1 MDIVLSNKFNM
12 NLVRSKAIKISF
24 LLTSMLICNVAWA
37 QSPGMFTTYYQIEV
51 QLSDYK
57 NDTLILAHHLGKK
70 QYTVDT
76 ALVDNT
82 GKAIFKGSD
91 TDTLRYGIYLV
102 YIPNVKYFDILV
114 NEPSISI
121 ATSVADPVRDM
132 NATTSKDNQIFYDYL
147 RYLNKAREQSVTLK
161 QKIEEATADQKSG
174 LQSKL
179 SALDASVKKYID
191 ELIEKN
197 KETFAA
203 KTIKA
208 NKQIEIPEGDQNS
221 QYQYYYKHFWD
232 NIDLNEERFIYSPWL
247 EAKLNQYITKLT
259 MQHPDSINKTADW
272 LIAASSKNKH
282 TKRYVVQYLTNLYA
296 ESNLMS
302 SEAVYVHLINNY
314 YTPQEA
320 WWVDKTTLYR
330 MQMRAKAVEPL
341 LIGKKI
347 PNLLLNDQNG
357 QSQNLANKDNK
368 YTVLFFYDPTCGT
381 CKKHAPIMEE
391 VRQQYAANGVKF
403 WGIALDVDNSDDGI
417 QKWKDFIEEKGL
429 QAWTNVADLTGEQA
443 LLAKYDVR
451 KTPTIYV
458 LDEHHEIILKR
469 LGAEQLGEILGEV
482 IANENEP

>member
-1 MDIVLSNKFNM
+1 MILLRNRFDM
-12 NLVRSKAIKISF
+12 NLIGSKAIKTSF
-24 LLTSMLICNVAWA
+24 LLTSMLVCNIAWA
-37 QSPGMFTTYYQIEV
+37 QSPGMFATNYHIEV
-51 QLSDYK
+51 QLTDYK

-76 ALVDNT
+76 AIVNNA

-91 TDTLRYGIYLV
+91 TDTLRYGVYLI

-114 NEPSISI
+114 NEPSISL

-132 NATTSKDNQIFYDYL
+132 DAKTSKDNQIFYDYL

-161 QKIEEATADQKSG
+161 QQIDKAEGNQKAE
-174 LQSKL
+174 LQDKL
-179 SALDASVKKYID
+179 SALDASVKKFID
-191 ELIEKN
+191 EVIEKN

-203 KTIKA
+203 KTIQA
-208 NKQIEIPEGDQNS
+208 NKQINIPQGDQNS

-247 EAKLNQYITKLT
+247 EPKLNQYITKLT

-282 TKRYVVQYLTNLYA
+282 TKRYVVQYITNLYA

-302 SEAVYVHLINNY
+302 SEAVYVHLIENY
-314 YTPQEA
+314 YTTENA
-320 WWVDKTTLYR
+320 WWIDETTLYR
-330 MQMRAKAVEPL
+330 MKMRAKAVTPL
-341 LIGKKI
+341 LLGKKI
-347 PNLLLNDQNG
+347 PNLILKDQEGNI
-357 QSQNLANKDNK
+357 QNLANKNDK
-368 YTVLFFYDPTCGT
+368 YSVLFFYDPTCGT

-391 VRQQYAANGVKF
+391 VRQKFAANGVKF
-403 WGIALDVDNSDDGI
+403 WGIALDIDNSEEGI
-417 QKWKDFIEEKGL
+417 QKWKDFIAEKGM
-429 QAWTNVADLTGEQA
+429 QAWVNVADLTGEQV

-458 LDEHHEIILKR
+458 LDEQKEIILKR
-469 LGAEQLGEILGEV
+469 LGAEQLEEILGDV
-482 IANENEP
+482 IAKDNEP